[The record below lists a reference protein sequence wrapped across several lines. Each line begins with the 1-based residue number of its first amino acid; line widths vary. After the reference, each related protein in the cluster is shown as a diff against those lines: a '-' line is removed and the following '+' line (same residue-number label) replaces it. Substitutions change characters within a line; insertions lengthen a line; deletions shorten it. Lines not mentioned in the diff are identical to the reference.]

1 MRTAPNLSH
10 ANAVP
15 DHQDVDRAAVAGFD
29 SFATGKRMPSWVL
42 KDQLLI
48 DAWNIGRRQAAD
60 RAGSR

>member
-1 MRTAPNLSH
+1 MHTPQTLTH
-10 ANAVP
+10 ANGVP
-15 DHQDVDRAAVAGFD
+15 DHRDVDRAAIAGFD

-42 KDQLLI
+42 KDQMLT

>member
-10 ANAVP
+10 ANAVT

-42 KDQLLI
+42 KDQMLT
-48 DAWNIGRRQAAD
+48 DAWNIGRRQAAE